1 MGTKLHSDLERLDL
15 SSRPF
20 LEKSVEHMV
29 DGIEALRQDQE
40 RAEYRKRDAER
51 WGLAASTACRS
62 CALTENRCAG
72 GRHGRTGRRSY
83 APICAW
89 RGAWPPWPRGGR
101 QLSMR
106 SNALVVWASCHHG
119 PLARLSAG

>member
-1 MGTKLHSDLERLDL
+1 MGSKLHCDMERLDL

-51 WGLAASTACRS
+51 C
-62 CALTENRCAG
+62 
-72 GRHGRTGRRSY
+72 
-83 APICAW
+83 
-89 RGAWPPWPRGGR
+89 WPP
-101 QLSMR
+101 
-106 SNALVVWASCHHG
+106 
-119 PLARLSAG
+119 PLAVATCMRLRHDPAVPWRRNPAQHRAPRRKTAKSS

>member
-1 MGTKLHSDLERLDL
+1 MPRLCRVPRLCRAPPDEAHLAHGCNADWACEGKMGSRLHSDLESLDL

-51 WGLAASTACRS
+51 CLSRRLPAA
-62 CALTENRCAG
+62 CALSANGCLMGEEAEAAERPAG
-72 GRHGRTGRRSY
+72 WL
-83 APICAW
+83 W
-89 RGAWPPWPRGGR
+89 R
-101 QLSMR
+101 
-106 SNALVVWASCHHG
+106 
-119 PLARLSAG
+119 

>member
-1 MGTKLHSDLERLDL
+1 MGSRLHSDLESLDL

-51 WGLAASTACRS
+51 CLSRCLPAA
-62 CALTENRCAG
+62 CALTAN
-72 GRHGRTGRRSY
+72 GRRQ
-83 APICAW
+83 
-89 RGAWPPWPRGGR
+89 RGEEAEAAGAASRLAVVLIGR
-101 QLSMR
+101 
-106 SNALVVWASCHHG
+106 
-119 PLARLSAG
+119 